1 MKTGTKSNF
10 LNTDCSQFFSLRRPP
25 TPPPPPPVLS
35 YFRAPA
41 TQATISSSDRDPSLK
56 PAFALT
62 MNNQLPFLLREI
74 KVMPFL
80 TCRTRRSL
88 QTRDS
93 LNLHSVMCLTMTC
106 LTN

>member
-10 LNTDCSQFFSLRRPP
+10 LNTDCSQFFSLRR
-25 TPPPPPPVLS
+25 PPPPPPVLS